1 MFNWSYTVIFGSS
14 WYPSVN
20 FCYYFG
26 LKKIK
31 NTLTA
36 YSCTKKTRTP
46 EVPTRLKLLLLGM
59 TIVLSPEDIY
69 VFKFPDWEDIK
80 LKHDHCFGQCY
91 YFTFEL
97 VYVYQ
102 PKNVPSVNSKCPR
115 VIFFRKIKLTIPQ
128 DIFSLTHSEFI
139 PTMVTNSVLHQNC

>member
-1 MFNWSYTVIFGSS
+1 MHKEN
-14 WYPSVN
+14 
-20 FCYYFG
+20 
-26 LKKIK
+26 KE
-31 NTLTA
+31 
-36 YSCTKKTRTP
+36 TP

-102 PKNVPSVNSKCPR
+102 PKNVSSVNSKCLR
-115 VIFFRKIKLTIPQ
+115 VIFFRKKKIDHPSGYILSDAFRIYTNYGHEFSSSPKLLKNIQ
-128 DIFSLTHSEFI
+128 NNKFSFI
-139 PTMVTNSVLHQNC
+139 HFINIHWLHKY